1 MSISLIYIT
10 NSIIPDTT
18 WTKQCPIINDIL
30 IITEKDYPLNNDFST
45 KRNYCLKIA
54 KNDWSLFLDTDE
66 TPSPQLIEWLNYFD
80 NKQYK
85 IKRIDTFLNK
95 KLLFGETGNFYITRL
110 INRKY
115 GRFVGKVHE
124 RWLSDYPIYKLRNPI
139 FHYSHNTLNSF
150 LEKINFYS
158 DIRAKELFDAKIKT
172 NLFQIIF
179 YPKAKFIQNYFFKLG
194 FIDGTP
200 GIINALGMS
209 LHSFLVRS
217 KLWHMQQP

>member
-10 NSIIPDTT
+10 NSQIPDTN
-18 WTKQCPIINDIL
+18 WTKKCPIINDVL
-30 IITEKDYPLNNDFST
+30 IVTEKDYPLNNDFST

-66 TPSPQLIEWLNYFD
+66 TPSPHLIKWLNHFD

-110 INRKY
+110 VNRKY
-115 GRFVGKVHE
+115 GKFTGKVHE
-124 RWLSDYPIYKLRNPI
+124 KWQTKKTIYKLNTPI
-139 FHYSHNTLNSF
+139 LHNSHQSLDSF
-150 LEKINFYS
+150 LQKINFYS
-158 DIRAKELFDAKIKT
+158 DIRAQELFDKKVKT

-179 YPKAKFIQNYFFKLG
+179 YPKAKFIQNYFIKLG
-194 FIDGTP
+194 FLDGTP

-209 LHSFLVRS
+209 FHSFLVRS
-217 KLWHMQQP
+217 KLWHMQQH